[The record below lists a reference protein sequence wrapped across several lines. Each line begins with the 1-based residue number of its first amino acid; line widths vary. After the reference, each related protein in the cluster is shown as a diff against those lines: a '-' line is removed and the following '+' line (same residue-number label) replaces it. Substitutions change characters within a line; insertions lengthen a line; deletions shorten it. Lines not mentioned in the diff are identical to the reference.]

1 MAAAGYAADHRL
13 RLRAGVAPLAA
24 QRRTTTTPAGRR
36 HGVAAHLLRRH
47 RAGGGAGC
55 LRAKRVVDHCRRVAP
70 VALELADSDHG
81 TDPMQRVNAV
91 KRRAVTRHARHHI
104 HTQGSPAP
112 PWASCKQSMCGR
124 LARWLRKACG
134 LVRPLDVAQF
144 LGRAPSLDCK
154 RVSAHASV
162 VRGPLL
168 TFTLTALSALRGC
181 NCRSAAQG
189 LAALKSV
196 VKDMP

>member
-1 MAAAGYAADHRL
+1 MAAAGYAAAHRL
-13 RLRAGVAPLAA
+13 RLRAGAAPLAA

-36 HGVAAHLLRRH
+36 HGVAAHLLRRQ

-55 LRAKRVVDHCRRVAP
+55 RRAKRVADHCGRVAP
-70 VALELADSDHG
+70 IALELAHSAHG

-91 KRRAVTRHARHHI
+91 KRRQRRATHATAP
-104 HTQGSPAP
+104 TQGSPAP

-144 LGRAPSLDCK
+144 LGWAPSLDCK
-154 RVSAHASV
+154 RLSAHASV
-162 VRGPLL
+162 VRGPSL
-168 TFTLTALSALRGC
+168 TFTLTALAALRGGA
-181 NCRSAAQG
+181 CRSAAQG
-189 LAALKSV
+189 LAALKFV